1 MTMAHE
7 SHDKQALHGF
17 IMLDIGD
24 DAGALVIYAPHD
36 LRGTEIEISPAGQD
50 ASRQHVDILER
61 KIDERS
67 VCAAVFPS
75 LSPGDYTI
83 WRPGGHSPER
93 VTITA
98 ESVTEVDWR

>member
-1 MTMAHE
+1 MVHE
-7 SHDKQALHGF
+7 GHDKQTLHGF

-24 DAGALVIYAPHD
+24 HAGALVIYAPSD
-36 LRGTEIEISPAGQD
+36 LRGTEIEISPAGND
-50 ASRQHVDILER
+50 SSRQHVDILER

-75 LSPGDYTI
+75 LSPGVYSI
-83 WRPGGHSPER
+83 WRPDGLSPES
-93 VTITA
+93 VTVTA